1 MFGLHPFA
9 AQSFGEGAPFVDA
22 LTTTN
27 AITSAISSAVTES
40 RIITTTAG
48 VISSTSQTLPD
59 NSITVLIPQASSV
72 LSGALEFTIQDSS
85 IFTYNDVSDSVGE
98 TWSNVVTTSSS
109 ESWSDV

>member
-48 VISSTSQTLPD
+48 EVSLVSQSLPD
-59 NSITVLIPQASSV
+59 NSILVAALPTTNI
-72 LSGALEFTIQDSS
+72 LSFTQQTPSA
-85 IFTYNDVSDSVGE
+85 FTYNDVSDNVGE
-98 TWSNVVTTSSS
+98 TWSTVVTTSSS
-109 ESWSDV
+109 ETWSEV

>member
-9 AQSFGEGAPFVDA
+9 AQSFGSAIPFVDA

-48 VISSTSQTLPD
+48 EVSLVSQSLPD
-59 NSITVLIPQASSV
+59 NSILVAALPTTNI
-72 LSGALEFTIQDSS
+72 LSFTQQTPSA
-85 IFTYNDVSDSVGE
+85 FTYNDVSDNVGE
-98 TWSNVVTTSSS
+98 TWSTVVTTSSS
-109 ESWSDV
+109 ETWSEV